1 MLKRYIV
8 ILTLCVCVKAR
19 AQPVPPPGLKTVT
32 HGVSMSGSGTVAVPL
47 DLRTDCSSN
56 QVLHWNGSAWT
67 CSTPSNGITNGAGN
81 LVIPVSDGTNLI
93 ASSIS
98 DNGTTVTMTEP
109 LAMGSSKI
117 TRLANGSV
125 SSDAAA
131 FGQIATAV
139 NTAVSGTSTDLA
151 VFSGANAVGSFAG
164 SSPSA
169 CTTGKAV
176 TAAAISAAGA
186 LSYTC
191 TTFSGGGI
199 TNSAG
204 ADVMPISDGTNLIAP
219 TTSTQI
225 LVDGPTLQSFNIPS
239 TSYAY
244 GEVNRWEIGGVV
256 PAYPADLF
264 VGVIRNTASA
274 DTTTHSQRSG
284 GLAVETTGSISAG
297 SNGFVAV
304 GIEALASGGTQNL
317 AFEALGGD
325 DRLRG
330 HQTGGDEGEVGSS
343 DQLAPL
349 ADLELV
355 PRGKH
360 GRHLVAPQPDVDR
373 PLVGGGGTDGA
384 LGLLAVGGN
393 DDGHVRD
400 GAHDGDVLHR
410 LVAAAV
416 LADRDAAVGGDD
428 LHVRL
433 RVGHRLADLLP
444 GPARGED
451 GEGGEEGDLADRGE
465 PGGGAYHVGLGY
477 PHVEKA
483 LRKLLGEDPGFGGT
497 GEVRVQR
504 HDLVVLGAQL
514 CQRFPVSVSSC
525 YHKFGSFSLG
535 I

>member
-8 ILTLCVCVKAR
+8 ILTLCVCVKAL

-297 SNGFVAV
+297 SNGLVAV
-304 GIEALASGGTQNL
+304 GIESLASGGTQNL

-325 DRLRG
+325 VQID
-330 HQTGGDEGEVGSS
+330 T
-343 DQLAPL
+343 
-349 ADLELV
+349 
-355 PRGKH
+355 
-360 GRHLVAPQPDVDR
+360 
-373 PLVGGGGTDGA
+373 GA
-384 LGLLAVGGN
+384 LTVRAGLSTFDGGAVVNGGLTVTSASTATDPIYVSATETAQTASGKSVEIEN
-393 DDGHVRD
+393 AGSYDTTSGALTSDGLYVGNSNTRSSGSNALTNTGLHASVA
-400 GAHDGDVLHR
+400 GAQNNYAILTDYGDV
-410 LVAAAV
+410 V
-416 LADRDAAVGGDD
+416 LNNIGGITRMGTNSVYVTTDQT
-428 LHVRL
+428 L
-433 RVGHRLADLLP
+433 
-444 GPARGED
+444 D
-451 GEGGEEGDLADRGE
+451 GGWGTN
-465 PGGGAYHVGLGY
+465 GAYTLFVNY
-477 PHVEKA
+477 YSYQ
-483 LRKLLGEDPGFGGT
+483 GGST
-497 GEVRVQR
+497 QYRDSR
-504 HDLVVLGAQL
+504 
-514 CQRFPVSVSSC
+514 S
-525 YHKFGSFSLG
+525 
-535 I
+535 